1 MQNTAS
7 GWRRRTMAAAVGF
20 RMDRCPRGACDVD
33 KEFSNIMHGR
43 GAVEHA
49 SLGSSHETGVN
60 DYKDVAAVRM
70 SNLLSV
76 IHSTRSSVPL

>member
-1 MQNTAS
+1 
-7 GWRRRTMAAAVGF
+7 
-20 RMDRCPRGACDVD
+20 
-33 KEFSNIMHGR
+33 MHGR

-49 SLGSSHETGVN
+49 PLGSSHETGVN

-76 IHSTRSSVPL
+76 LLTFIFLFSRAEIRPSGTPPGSCA